1 MIATDAEDAWR
12 RFIALWPY
20 DPVAFRRAAAFA
32 EFERL
37 TEAEREEAIRCAV
50 ILAKSRRSS
59 GRMAAPDARRW
70 IKEKRWR
77 SSARFSGAGL
87 NARTG

>member
-1 MIATDAEDAWR
+1 MNAPDTEDAWR

-20 DPVAFRRAAAFA
+20 DPIAFRRAAAFA

-37 TEAEREEAIRCAV
+37 TEAEREEAIKGAA
-50 ILAKSRRSS
+50 ILARSRRSS

-70 IKEKRWR
+70 LKEKRWK
-77 SSARFSGAGL
+77 SGARPSG
-87 NARTG
+87 ARLSVRTA